1 MSDVK
6 PIQKKSERKAKRV
19 ETYGTYILKVLKAIE
34 SEDGKGQ
41 KDVGVSKRCMEAMN
55 SLVNDLFERI
65 STEASILARKSHRNT
80 IGKKEIES
88 AAKLVLN
95 GGELFKSAQDFA
107 NDAVSKYSS
116 DKQKKW
122 FSVFVQNN
130 YHII

>member
-55 SLVNDLFERI
+55 SPVNDLFERI
-65 STEASILARKSHRNT
+65 STEASILARKSHHVT
-80 IGKKEIES
+80 P
-88 AAKLVLN
+88 
-95 GGELFKSAQDFA
+95 
-107 NDAVSKYSS
+107 
-116 DKQKKW
+116 
-122 FSVFVQNN
+122 SVK
-130 YHII
+130 